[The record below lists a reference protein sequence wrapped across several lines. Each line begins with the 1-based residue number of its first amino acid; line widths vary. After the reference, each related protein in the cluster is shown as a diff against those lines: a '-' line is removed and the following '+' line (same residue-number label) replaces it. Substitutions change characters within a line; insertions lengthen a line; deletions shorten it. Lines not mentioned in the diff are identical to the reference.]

1 MSVDKSNMTSIEDQ
15 KVQNFLARNIK
26 FLEDLQKVKLSA
38 TLKKDREL
46 LLRLSN
52 DFAIKP
58 EEEEVEETYDGD
70 DGGLYGDFGEDDD
83 EIDIGG
89 SIQGEGARILNLH
102 ASYKGWLR
110 DEGWF
115 RSTRW
120 YNNLIFI
127 YFLFYSFFF
136 FGGVWSGT
144 RRSSSIRTPT
154 PTTIPP
160 RKFTLL

>member
-83 EIDIGG
+83 EIEIGGG

-110 DEGWF
+110 DDGWF

-120 YNNLIFI
+120 YNNLF
-127 YFLFYSFFF
+127 FYSFFF
-136 FGGVWSGT
+136 HSSHFFGGV
-144 RRSSSIRTPT
+144 
-154 PTTIPP
+154 
-160 RKFTLL
+160 